1 MTNKTI
7 TPYLAAV
14 IRSGSPGA
22 VRYRNGTTTNAV
34 SFFGTLE
41 VGTSN
46 NNQSVNRVVYFQG
59 TFYATMDTHIY
70 QGIQTGV
77 HPSDPSYIF
86 NAVFTLPSISAS
98 TAHKSGLNVV
108 TSNGILYLCM
118 LYFDTGGDVHAARST
133 DGVNWTTDGPF
144 DTGVVSASAFHNEL
158 VWRNQLWALTSLGT
172 ANDRMAAY
180 SPSSGTCNFY
190 ISPLEPFGTGSI
202 GIFNDNLYFT
212 GGTVG
217 GFGNR
222 SLYILDQSLI
232 SLASLGLF
240 LNVSAVYKPGILV
253 DDGYMYIF
261 TTKNTTTTGWGC
273 WQVSS
278 SHVITEITSSVI
290 PSGMTG
296 AVGISSRVLVWAD
309 TDWAPGS
316 NPPKYI
322 AYSSN
327 GSDGTTIDLYQ
338 WQGPGTT
345 MSFFSSGGNV
355 ANAFSV
361 AKFPTASGFYVS
373 GPARVVINSVIGAS
387 SGVGL
392 TIAYWVQ
399 GPGGPSFPGGVQSI
413 RLWYGLNTDEYL
425 TNIGTLSNPSTGTLN
440 AAATAVNGVVVSN
453 NPSNPYYVTWIPPA
467 SILGTNGIG
476 PRYKFGME
484 SYY

>member
-1 MTNKTI
+1 
-7 TPYLAAV
+7 
-14 IRSGSPGA
+14 
-22 VRYRNGTTTNAV
+22 
-34 SFFGTLE
+34 
-41 VGTSN
+41 
-46 NNQSVNRVVYFQG
+46 
-59 TFYATMDTHIY
+59 
-70 QGIQTGV
+70 
-77 HPSDPSYIF
+77 
-86 NAVFTLPSISAS
+86 
-98 TAHKSGLNVV
+98 
-108 TSNGILYLCM
+108 M
-118 LYFDTGGDVHAARST
+118 LYFDTAGDVRAARST
-133 DGVNWTTDGPF
+133 DGIHWTTDGPF
-144 DTGVVSASAFHNEL
+144 DTGAVSDSAFHNEL
-158 VWRNQLWALTSLGT
+158 VWRNQLWALTSVGSS
-172 ANDRMAAY
+172 NDRMAAY

-190 ISPLEPFGTGSI
+190 TSPLEPFSSSSI
-202 GIFNDNLYFT
+202 GIFNDNLYLT
-212 GGTVG
+212 GGTIG
-217 GFGNR
+217 GGGNR
-222 SLYILDQSLI
+222 NLYILDGNFI
-232 SLASLGLF
+232 SLADLGPF
-240 LNVSAVYKPGILV
+240 LNNITAVYKPGILV

-261 TTKNTTTTGWGC
+261 NVKDSSLSGWGC

-278 SHVITEITSSVI
+278 SHVITDITSSVI

-296 AVGISSRVLVWAD
+296 AVGTSSRVLVWAD

-327 GSDGTTIDLYQ
+327 GSDGTGITLYQ
-338 WQGPGTT
+338 WQGPGNT

-484 SYY
+484 SFY